1 MHPKKPIGFSL
12 DFGLGFE
19 YFENLGISILKVSK
33 TKLMPLGFFGRIT
46 LTINI
51 FKKYEKSL

>member
-33 TKLMPLGFFGRIT
+33 YL
-46 LTINI
+46 
-51 FKKYEKSL
+51 KKDLVLSID